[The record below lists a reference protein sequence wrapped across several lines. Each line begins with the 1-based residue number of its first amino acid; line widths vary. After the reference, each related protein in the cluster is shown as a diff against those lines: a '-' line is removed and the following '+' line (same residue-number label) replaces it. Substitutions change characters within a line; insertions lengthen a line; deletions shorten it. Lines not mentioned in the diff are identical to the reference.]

1 MEQLRDIS
9 VRDIM
14 SAQPIFASP
23 TQPLQEVVQRMNAR
37 RVGAVLVVDGER
49 LVGIFTERDLLRRIA
64 DAPPGWQQRPLADWM
79 TPSPKTIDAA
89 ASWESA
95 MELLDRLRVRHL
107 PVVEAGKLVGILS
120 SRDLMHR
127 RAEHL
132 DRMVEMKT
140 QQLQQAN
147 KDLQDRDTEL
157 RLHMTVAGRLQ
168 TRLLPAKPPSLPEID
183 IAAHYAPLDP
193 LGGDYYDFVQSGSK
207 YLGVLIADASGH
219 SIPAAMVAIMTRT
232 AFATA
237 ARDVIRP
244 APVLAAINAHLHGL
258 TGEHFVTAFYGLF
271 DRTSRQFTYANA
283 GHPIPYRY
291 LARSGVCE
299 PLKSRGTL
307 LGIMP
312 EAAYDEHEVQLEPGD
327 KLCFYTDGLVD
338 CKNDAGEPFSADR
351 LQQCLSKHGKQ
362 SAAAVVSDVVGCLTG
377 FRGEQP
383 VKDDLTILVADVK

>member
-1 MEQLRDIS
+1 VEQIREIS
-9 VRDIM
+9 VREIM
-14 SAQPIFASP
+14 TAQPILASP

-37 RVGAVLVVDGER
+37 RVGAVLVMDGER

-79 TPSPKTIDAA
+79 TPSPKTIEAGE
-89 ASWESA
+89 SWEAA
-95 MELLDRLRVRHL
+95 MKLLEKLRVRHL

-140 QQLQQAN
+140 QELQQAN

-157 RLHMTVAGRLQ
+157 TLHMTVAGRLQ
-168 TRLLPAKPPSLPEID
+168 TRLLPARPPSLPEID
-183 IAAHYAPLDP
+183 LHAHYAPLDP
-193 LGGDYYDFVQSGSK
+193 LGGDYYDFVQSGAN

-244 APVLAAINAHLHGL
+244 APVLAALNEHLHGL
-258 TGEHFVTAFYGLF
+258 AGEHFVTAFYGLF
-271 DRTSRQFTYANA
+271 DRISRKFTYANA
-283 GHPIPYRY
+283 GQPLPYRY
-291 LARSGVCE
+291 LAASGTCE
-299 PLKSRGTL
+299 PLKARGTM

-312 EAAYDEHEVQLEPGD
+312 EADYTEHEVQLERGD

-338 CKNDAGEPFSADR
+338 CVNEAGEHFGANR
-351 LQQCLSKHGKQ
+351 LQHCLSKHGKQ
-362 SAAAVVSDVVGCLTG
+362 SATAVVTDVVGCLTA
-377 FRGEQP
+377 FRGDQP
-383 VKDDLTILVADVK
+383 VKDDLTILVADVR

>member
-1 MEQLRDIS
+1 MNSLRDLN
-9 VRDIM
+9 VREIM
-14 SAQPIFASP
+14 TGQPVIAPP
-23 TQPLQEVVQRMNAR
+23 TQPLHEVVQRMNAR

-64 DAPPGWQQRPLADWM
+64 EAPAGWQQRPVADWM
-79 TPSPKTIDAA
+79 TPSPRTIDAA

-95 MELLDRLRVRHL
+95 TEMLDRLRVRHL
-107 PVVEAGKLVGILS
+107 PVVASGKLLGILS
-120 SRDLMHR
+120 ARDLMHR

-168 TRLLPAKPPSLPEID
+168 TRLLPARPPSLPEID

-193 LGGDYYDFVQSGSK
+193 LGGDYYDFVQSASK
-207 YLGVLIADASGH
+207 HLGVLIADASGH

-232 AFATA
+232 AFASA

-244 APVLAAINAHLHGL
+244 APVLSAINNHLHGL

-271 DRTSRQFTYANA
+271 DRTSRRFTYANA
-283 GHPIPYRY
+283 GQPLPYRY
-291 LARSGVCE
+291 LGRTGLCE
-299 PLKSRGTL
+299 PLKARGAM

-312 EAAYDEHEVQLEPGD
+312 VAEYEEHEVQLEPGD

-338 CKNDAGEPFSADR
+338 CMNAAGEPYGTAR
-351 LQQCLSKHGKQ
+351 LQECLRQHGRQ
-362 SAAAVVSDVVGCLTG
+362 SAGAVVSDVVGCLTA